1 MPAGWMIKKE
11 FKQYD
16 KLASDFYED
25 TSKSFNKFK
34 DLISELGITYLYLLK
49 KKDLSSYKKHLN
61 KSRKRRAHKV
71 TKKSLKPGKVRK
83 TFEHLTGKRYALQK
97 INHLRKHGFEVTMNT
112 FLERERT
119 FLNDGSPYTAKIQC
133 TPKRLYTMQ
142 FEFTNLYWQDW
153 EECLKKYF
161 QRVDSAKASMLDYF
175 QCL

>member
-83 TFEHLTGKRYALQK
+83 NFENLTGKRYALHK
-97 INHLRKHGFEVTMNT
+97 IKNLR
-112 FLERERT
+112 
-119 FLNDGSPYTAKIQC
+119 
-133 TPKRLYTMQ
+133 
-142 FEFTNLYWQDW
+142 
-153 EECLKKYF
+153 
-161 QRVDSAKASMLDYF
+161 
-175 QCL
+175 